1 MIAVSVGI
9 RWNSF
14 KSRLSSILKKR
25 TMNEAKLDEIKM
37 KTNILSAFVAQK
49 ADNISDEVEEAAEE
63 TIERAREEL

>member
-1 MIAVSVGI
+1 
-9 RWNSF
+9 
-14 KSRLSSILKKR
+14 
-25 TMNEAKLDEIKM
+25 MNEAKLDEIKM